1 MMMMIAKTTY
11 SFALFHNSPVKE
23 SLIERLQQLYDS
35 QYYIV
40 YILFFSAD
48 VFSDISVK
56 DVCNVI
62 LACNYSSR
70 LLEIVNLFT
79 QLSLLL
85 ESLSMIVNFTIF
97 SFIIV
102 FFCLFVFLPQSSGVA
117 EIKSTCLQMNCRNR
131 SYCKSEVLIWDT
143 LQWLQSGI
151 RFVQSSLNS

>member
-1 MMMMIAKTTY
+1 MMIAKTTY

>member
-1 MMMMIAKTTY
+1 MMIAKTTY

-79 QLSLLL
+79 HHSLLL

-97 SFIIV
+97 SFIIG
-102 FFCLFVFLPQSSGVA
+102 FFFVCLFFLPQSSGVA

-151 RFVQSSLNS
+151 IFVQSSLNS